1 MIWPKTIPSSMAQ
14 LISADPDAYGRRKIN
29 SQGLCDLLYQNP
41 TLDLSTFLVSDSDT
55 YNTSVQQ
62 LHIDTKL
69 LKQYQELDISVEEF
83 DRINQSHW
91 YMPDRYKELDIAQWI
106 LDQCSGSA
114 ELQRVGEEL
123 ILYQERNLFNLLK
136 YLKYLVDTLRANNV
150 VWGVGRGSSVSS
162 FVLYLI
168 GVHRIDSLHYD
179 LGIEEFLK

>member
-1 MIWPKTIPSSMAQ
+1 MVQ

-41 TLDLSTFLVSDSDT
+41 TLDLSTFLVSDSDN

-83 DRINQSHW
+83 DQINQSHW
-91 YMPDRYKELDIAQWI
+91 HMPNSYKELDIAQWI
-106 LDQCSGSA
+106 LDQCSKSA
-114 ELQRVGEEL
+114 ELQRAGEEL
-123 ILYQERNLFNLLK
+123 ILYQERNLFDLLK

-168 GVHRIDSLHYD
+168 GVHRINSLHYD